1 MVELLG
7 IYKTMEHQN
16 RGRVGNF
23 KTIFCRN
30 HRQKNHIIKAKL
42 LSFFS
47 QGKGRSLGVT
57 PVTTFFYETRGF
69 IFVFKNELKS

>member
-57 PVTTFFYETRGF
+57 PVTTFFMKLEDLF
-69 IFVFKNELKS
+69 LFLKMN